1 MIVLFCM
8 FQVVL
13 HRPAIDAPVAGRSLL
28 DALGHQVPVFLNVH
42 EDHLKPQLSP
52 AIVAYCCS
60 LVQPHPLL
68 HSRRCPEQS
77 TVEHELELAA
87 LCQFQHLMEH
97 VPHFLLLADQQ
108 VAEGVHLHL
117 VIAEVDRLDGAGGRS
132 IAKQYQLRTILLA
145 GRQVEVA
152 EE

>member
-1 MIVLFCM
+1 
-8 FQVVL
+8 
-13 HRPAIDAPVAGRSLL
+13 
-28 DALGHQVPVFLNVH
+28 
-42 EDHLKPQLSP
+42 
-52 AIVAYCCS
+52 
-60 LVQPHPLL
+60 
-68 HSRRCPEQS
+68 
-77 TVEHELELAA
+77 
-87 LCQFQHLMEH
+87 MEH

-132 IAKQYQLRTILLA
+132 IAKQNQPRTILLA

>member
-13 HRPAIDAPVAGRSLL
+13 HRPAIDAPVAWRSLL
-28 DALGHQVPVFLNVH
+28 VALGHQVPLFLNVH
-42 EDHLKPQLSP
+42 EDHLEPKLSP

-68 HSRRCPEQS
+68 HSRRRPKQS

-97 VPHFLLLADQQ
+97 VAHFLLLADQQ

-117 VIAEVDRLDGAGGRS
+117 VIAEVDRFYGACGCS
-132 IAKQYQLRTILLA
+132 ITKQD
-145 GRQVEVA
+145 
-152 EE
+152 